1 MNVSY
6 QNTEKGAGLLT
17 ISIVKADYQE
27 NFEKSLKK
35 IRRDAQMPGFRKG
48 MVPASII
55 RKVYAPS
62 VEADEVNKL
71 LGETLNKYLEEN
83 NIQILGEPLPNEGQQ
98 QIDFN
103 TMDEYVFLFDLAL
116 RPELNVE
123 VSDKDE
129 VPYYDIQVSDEQVSQ
144 QIQELA
150 RRSGENK
157 QFDTYQD
164 KDMVKGKLVELDEN
178 GLEKEGGILVE
189 DALTMPSFFK
199 NEEQKALFEGAAKG
213 SVVVFNPFKAY
224 EGNEG
229 ELASLLKIG
238 KEEAKE
244 MKSDFSYQIGEISRF
259 VPSEVN
265 QNLFDAVYG
274 KDVIASEEDFR
285 ARVKADIERSRQA
298 DSDYKFYLDAR
309 NLLMAKAGEM
319 EVSET
324 LLKRIMKA
332 NNPDKDDAFIND
344 NYQASLETLKW
355 QFILDKLAPQ
365 LGVTVGEADVKAA
378 ARSAVASQLA
388 QYGLTGLPE
397 STLDEYAKEM
407 LKKKDTVENL
417 IQQSLN
423 EKVAAAIKGKVTL
436 KHQDISFEDFNKMF
450 EA

>member
-1 MNVSY
+1 M
-6 QNTEKGAGLLT
+6 
-17 ISIVKADYQE
+17 
-27 NFEKSLKK
+27 
-35 IRRDAQMPGFRKG
+35 
-48 MVPASII
+48 
-55 RKVYAPS
+55 
-62 VEADEVNKL
+62 
-71 LGETLNKYLEEN
+71 
-83 NIQILGEPLPNEGQQ
+83 
-98 QIDFN
+98 
-103 TMDEYVFLFDLAL
+103 
-116 RPELNVE
+116 
-123 VSDKDE
+123 
-129 VPYYDIQVSDEQVSQ
+129 
-144 QIQELA
+144 
-150 RRSGENK
+150 
-157 QFDTYQD
+157 
-164 KDMVKGKLVELDEN
+164 
-178 GLEKEGGILVE
+178 
-189 DALTMPSFFK
+189 
-199 NEEQKALFEGAAKG
+199 
-213 SVVVFNPFKAY
+213 
-224 EGNEG
+224 
-229 ELASLLKIG
+229 
-238 KEEAKE
+238 
-244 MKSDFSYQIGEISRF
+244 
-259 VPSEVN
+259 N
-265 QNLFDAVYG
+265 QNLYDAVYG

-365 LGVTVGEADVKAA
+365 LGVQVGEADVKAA